1 MKWYPSLG
9 VFTLAIMVGANA
21 ADKVEVSNLTV
32 TDTTSGKI
40 HYIQGTAHNVSGAP
54 LGFVALTFKLYDSE
68 DNVVGNALAVGQGIG
83 TNENYKFSTGTTLE
97 FSRVEL
103 SSVDT
108 Q

>member
-21 ADKVEVSNLTV
+21 AEKVEVSNLTV
-32 TDTTSGKI
+32 TDTASGKI

-68 DNVVGNALAVGQGIG
+68 DNGGWPG
-83 TNENYKFSTGTTLE
+83 YW
-97 FSRVEL
+97 
-103 SSVDT
+103 
-108 Q
+108 